1 MNLEELRREYI
12 ASGFTLAN
20 ASAKICQ
27 DIILS
32 KISKSEMNNNVT
44 IKGGVV
50 MFGLSNDKRRAT
62 RDLDLD
68 FIKYSLSDVA
78 IKKFIDTLNLV
89 SDGVTISIDGDIQEL
104 HHQDYNG
111 RRVNITLK
119 DANGFT
125 VSAKLDIGVHKNFDI
140 KQEEYCF
147 NLDAINETATLI
159 INSKEQIICE
169 KLKSLLRFGIRTT
182 RYKDIFDIYYLINE
196 TSINKSDLLEVINIL
211 IIEDTTMRE
220 KNMNDIVDNLN
231 AVLNNNIFKRNLT
244 IAKNNWLGLPVDNVV
259 DNIMNYFRT
268 ISQEL
273 YESVDV

>member
-89 SDGVTISIDGDIQEL
+89 SDEVTISIDGDIQEL

-196 TSINKSDLLEVINIL
+196 TSINKSDLLDVINIL

-244 IAKNNWLGLPVDNVV
+244 IAKNNWLGLPVDYVV

>member
-196 TSINKSDLLEVINIL
+196 TSINKSDLLDVINIL
-211 IIEDTTMRE
+211 IIEDKTMRE